1 MSTYLLRRFL
11 QTIPVLI
18 GVALISF
25 ALSEASGKPVRAMLG
40 QSVSPDV
47 KAKVE
52 AFYGYDKP
60 APVRFARYIN
70 GLLHGDMGVS
80 ITKHGTPVGGMIA
93 GGMRVTL
100 KLALGSMIVAVVFGL
115 LSGLL
120 SAWRPNSVIDYA
132 SSASAAIGISFPAF
146 FLAMLMLLVFAVK
159 LQWFPLGGY
168 EDGKIQYLVLP
179 CLTLGLITTAS
190 IARLSRNCL
199 LETLS
204 QDYIRTGQAK
214 GLSEWKV
221 LLGHALPNALVPV
234 VTIIGNDFAAL
245 LCGAVLTE
253 TVFGLPGIGRVLNEA
268 IFARDLPVVMGC
280 CMFLAII
287 FVMMNLLVDVAY
299 AFLDPRIQHEAKA

>member
-25 ALSEASGKPVRAMLG
+25 ALSEASGSPVRAMLG

-52 AFYGYDKP
+52 AFYGYDQP
-60 APVRFARYIN
+60 RYIRFGRYIS
-70 GLLHGDMGVS
+70 GLVRGDMGVS
-80 ITKHGTPVGGMIA
+80 INKHGVPVSGMILN
-93 GGMRVTL
+93 GMRVTL

-120 SAWRPNSVIDYA
+120 SAWRPNSIIDYA
-132 SSASAAIGISFPAF
+132 SSVAAAIGISFPAF
-146 FLAMLMLLVFAVK
+146 FLAMLMLLVFAVHLK
-159 LQWFPLGGY
+159 WFPLAGY

-179 CLTLGLITTAS
+179 CLTLGLVTTAS

-221 LLGHALPNALVPV
+221 LLGHALPNAMVPV
-234 VTIIGNDFAAL
+234 ITIIGNDFATL

-253 TVFGLPGIGRVLNEA
+253 TVFGLPGIGSVLYQA

-280 CMFLAII
+280 CMFLAVV
-287 FVMMNLLVDVAY
+287 FVIMNLLVDVAY
-299 AFLDPRIQHEAKA
+299 AFLDPRIQHGAHA